1 MNPDEIS
8 ALMNDTAG
16 AHWGD
21 RAHFQRFAA
30 AFQKRISAAS
40 MPAIKLAM
48 EAERENGA
56 RAEREACAQLCE
68 ELRPSKREFAKSFYD
83 ACTDCA
89 EVIRARS
96 NA

>member
-1 MNPDEIS
+1 MNPDEIA
-8 ALMNDTAG
+8 ALMNYTAG

-21 RAHFQRFAA
+21 ETHFQRFAA
-30 AFQKRISAAS
+30 ALEKRFSAAS

-48 EAERENGA
+48 EAERKT
-56 RAEREACAQLCE
+56 RAIVEREACAQVCE
-68 ELRPSKREFAKSFYD
+68 ELRPSKRQYDKRYYD

-89 EVIRARS
+89 EVIRERS

>member
-1 MNPDEIS
+1 MTSDEI
-8 ALMNDTAG
+8 AILMNDTAG
-16 AHWGD
+16 QRWGD
-21 RAHFQRFAA
+21 EAHFQRFAA

-56 RAEREACAQLCE
+56 RAEREACAKVCDGIGDGNKW
-68 ELRPSKREFAKSFYD
+68 SD
-83 ACTDCA
+83 AHDCA
-89 EVIRARS
+89 AAIRARS

>member
-1 MNPDEIS
+1 MNPDEIA
-8 ALMNDTAG
+8 ALMNYTAG

-21 RAHFQRFAA
+21 ETHFQRFAA
-30 AFQKRISAAS
+30 ALEKRFSAAS

-48 EAERENGA
+48 EAERKNGA
-56 RAEREACAQLCE
+56 IAERKFCAQMCE
-68 ELRPSKREFAKSFYD
+68 ALRPSEREFDTRYYD

-89 EVIRARS
+89 EVIRRRS

>member
-1 MNPDEIS
+1 MNTDEI
-8 ALMNDTAG
+8 ATLMNYTAG

-21 RAHFQRFAA
+21 ETHFQRFAA
-30 AFQKRISAAS
+30 ALEKRFSAAS

-48 EAERENGA
+48 EAERKNGA
-56 RAEREACAQLCE
+56 AMEREACAQVCE
-68 ELRPSKREFAKSFYD
+68 ELRPSKREYDKRYYD

-89 EVIRARS
+89 AIIRGRS

>member
-1 MNPDEIS
+1 MNTDEIA
-8 ALMNDTAG
+8 ALMNYTAG

-21 RAHFQRFAA
+21 ETHFQRFAA
-30 AFQKRISAAS
+30 ALEKRFSAAS

-48 EAERENGA
+48 QAERQNGA
-56 RAEREACAQLCE
+56 AMEREACAQVCE
-68 ELRPSKREFAKSFYD
+68 ELRPSKREFDKRYYD

-89 EVIRARS
+89 EVIRGRS

>member
-1 MNPDEIS
+1 MNPDEIA
-8 ALMNDTAG
+8 ALVNDTAG
-16 AHWGD
+16 TSWGD

-30 AFQKRISAAS
+30 AFEKRFSAAS

-56 RAEREACAQLCE
+56 RAEREACAQVCE
-68 ELRPSKREFAKSFYD
+68 ALRPSKREFDKRYHD
-83 ACTDCA
+83 ACTACA
-89 EVIRARS
+89 EVIRGRS